1 MGAQAYAPICRW
13 RAFVRERAGSLVA
26 RLRLRAPEV
35 DVVLGLAL
43 GIATVVPVISKL
55 QGVLPWTMTVL
66 AGVVVAAAVATRRR
80 WPLTAVVG
88 ASLTVV
94 ICASL
99 HGRATD
105 DDASLVALLLLVY
118 TVAAQRPARE
128 AAIGLL
134 VATGAALTIEAL
146 GPNFDP
152 APPLVLIV
160 PAFFCG
166 RALRRWRLLNVA
178 LEQRAA
184 ALAEGREAQAA
195 LAVRDERMR
204 IARELHDVVGH
215 AVSLIVI
222 QATAG
227 RRVAGDRPDRARE
240 VLDAID
246 LAGKQALTELSRLA
260 ALVADPEDATRLTLG
275 ELVRSSQN
283 AGLEVH
289 ITDRTPGKLDPLAL
303 RVIQEALTNTLK
315 HAGPTR
321 VEIQIIHAD
330 ERLTVRIAD
339 QGPCRNASNPP
350 VTGGHGLIGMTERV
364 ALAGGNITAGP
375 RPGGGWEVYAN
386 MPIASTAPPQ
396 APNDSTSSS
405 QHPLAVVANA
415 PV

>member
-1 MGAQAYAPICRW
+1 MDAPDYALICHW
-13 RAFVRERAGSLVA
+13 RAFVRDRAGTLVA
-26 RLRLRAPEV
+26 RLRQRAAEV
-35 DVVLGLAL
+35 DAVLGLAL
-43 GIATVVPVISKL
+43 GIATVVPVIPKL
-55 QGVLPWTMTVL
+55 HGVLPWTMTVL
-66 AGVVVAAAVATRRR
+66 AGVVLAATVATRRR

-118 TVAAQRPARE
+118 TVAVQRPARE
-128 AAIGLL
+128 SAIGFLF
-134 VATGAALTIEAL
+134 ATSAALTIEAL

-184 ALAEGREAQAA
+184 ALAEGREAHAA

-222 QATAG
+222 QSTAG
-227 RRVAGDRPDRARE
+227 RRVASDRPDRARE

-246 LAGKQALTELSRLA
+246 LAGTQALTELSRLA
-260 ALVADPEDATRLTLG
+260 ALVADPDDATRLTLD
-275 ELVRSSQN
+275 ELVRSSQH

-289 ITDRTPGKLDPLAL
+289 VTDSKPGKLNPLAL

-321 VEIQIIHAD
+321 VEIQILRAH
-330 ERLTVRIAD
+330 ERLTVRIVD
-339 QGPCRNASNPP
+339 QGARRNVESRRLRAA
-350 VTGGHGLIGMTERV
+350 TG
-364 ALAGGNITAGP
+364 
-375 RPGGGWEVYAN
+375 
-386 MPIASTAPPQ
+386 
-396 APNDSTSSS
+396 
-405 QHPLAVVANA
+405 
-415 PV
+415 